1 MRPNLLHPLADR
13 RPARRASRRRGAQ
26 QASARTGET
35 AIRATPA
42 RPVDIAAQRVRDA
55 GGPIDRASYSCECG
69 LLFEAWVST
78 TVKCPHCGAGQ
89 AW

>member
-1 MRPNLLHPLADR
+1 VSDAVV
-13 RPARRASRRRGAQ
+13 
-26 QASARTGET
+26 
-35 AIRATPA
+35 RATA

-69 LLFEAWVST
+69 LLFEAKVST
-78 TVKCPHCGAGQ
+78 TVECPHCGAGQ